1 MSTIDRADAN
11 RAYSEGNNAGRGFA
25 PDTEPSRRRYG
36 DGTVDDAVAYALRD
50 GWVVVYD
57 CEHAGDMAV
66 LRHEDGRWIA
76 IGGDGMGRQ
85 AWAVDIT
92 SAAT

>member
-1 MSTIDRADAN
+1 MNAVTTIDRADAN
-11 RAYSEGNNAGRGFA
+11 RAYSEGNNAGRGFS
-25 PDTEPSRRRYG
+25 PDS
-36 DGTVDDAVAYALRD
+36 DVDDTVDDAVAYADRD

-76 IGGDGMGRQ
+76 IGGDGMGRN

-92 SAAT
+92 AAAT

>member
-11 RAYSEGNNAGRGFA
+11 RAYGVGDAAGRGF
-25 PDTEPSRRRYG
+25 SFSG
-36 DGTVDDAVAYALRD
+36 DGGGDDTVDDAIAYALRD
-50 GWVVVYD
+50 GWILERRHDGSDDV
-57 CEHAGDMAV
+57 AV

>member
-1 MSTIDRADAN
+1 VTTIDRADAN
-11 RAYSEGNNAGRGFA
+11 RAYGVGDAAGRGFA
-25 PDTEPSRRRYG
+25 PDSDG
-36 DGTVDDAVAYALRD
+36 DDTVYDAIAYALRD

-76 IGGDGMGRQ
+76 IGGNDMGHN
-85 AWAVDIT
+85 AWAVDVT